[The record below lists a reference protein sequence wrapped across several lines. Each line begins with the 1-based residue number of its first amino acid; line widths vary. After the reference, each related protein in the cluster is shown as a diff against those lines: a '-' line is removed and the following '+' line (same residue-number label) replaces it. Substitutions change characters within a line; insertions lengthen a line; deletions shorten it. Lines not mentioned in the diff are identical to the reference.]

1 MNRIFGII
9 LLTFLLLASQP
20 QAFAEKSVEKD
31 PDMEEIKLELPEKH
45 FLGRHKQKTQRTH
58 IEKNKTIKPQNKDED
73 VDIEEIDDELPEN
86 NNELQSPPPVKKETK
101 KTRDVESNVESE
113 FSLFENFDLDKDNDN
128 KIDEDT
134 LIGKLINRDIIR
146 TDIPS
151 YLMAPE
157 LTFHPQKGP
166 VSKVQFYGAYNGYIS
181 SSWGSGDYDTA
192 YDFAVLQFGALGKI
206 RGTKTDFKILVN
218 PRPSSERNYMQNF
231 FADAYLINSSI
242 PHHKIVVGYSRNQ
255 VGKEGGSSSY
265 ILPFIMRSQI
275 SRNFGST
282 RALGVRLIGNYDLVD
297 YNFAFNSSDRYFH
310 DWFAGPEFTGWVDF
324 KPLGK
329 TDGRYGKLIL
339 GGGLNTGKNHTDY
352 TVGSLYLGYKYKKL
366 WTSFEYGIA
375 DGYNG
380 VEVVDKKATGFY
392 GTVGYKIHP
401 RLQLIGRFD
410 QFDPNRDVSG
420 DLRREYTAGI
430 NYFIKGQ
437 ALRLILNYIFCQ
449 NEHAEDSHRFLIGT
463 QILL

>member
-1 MNRIFGII
+1 MNKIFGIT
-9 LLTFLLLASQP
+9 LFTLLLISSFNNVFASDHSQKHI
-20 QAFAEKSVEKD
+20 QHE
-31 PDMEEIKLELPEKH
+31 EEIVLEVPEHK
-45 FLGRHKQKTQRTH
+45 FLSADNDKQEQKNSTT
-58 IEKNKTIKPQNKDED
+58 EKEIRSNTNNPED
-73 VDIEEIDDELPEN
+73 VDLDEIDDELPEN
-86 NNELQSPPPVKKETK
+86 YNEIQSYTPPKKKIKE
-101 KTRDVESNVESE
+101 VESNIESE
-113 FSLFENFDLDKDNDN
+113 FNLFDNFDLDKNDDN

-134 LIGKLINRDIIR
+134 LLGKLIARDIIR

-151 YLMAPE
+151 YLLKDE
-157 LTFHPQKGP
+157 LTFLPKKGP
-166 VSKVQFYGAYNGYIS
+166 VSKVQFFGAYNGYIS
-181 SSWGSGDYDTA
+181 NDWQPGDYDTG
-192 YDFAVLQFGALGKI
+192 YDFGFIQVGAIGKI
-206 RGTKTDFKILVN
+206 RGTNTDFKVTLN
-218 PRPSSERNYMQNF
+218 PRKSSERNYMQNF
-231 FADAYLINSSI
+231 VADAYLINSSI

-282 RALGVRLIGNYDLVD
+282 RALGVRLIGNYDLID
-297 YNFAFNSSDRYFH
+297 YNFAFNSSDRFFR
-310 DWFAGPEFTGWVDF
+310 DWFAGPEFTGWVDL
-324 KPLGK
+324 KPFGK
-329 TDGRYGKLIL
+329 TDGRYGKLVL
-339 GGGLNTGKNHTDY
+339 GGGLNAGKNHTDY

-366 WTSFEYGIA
+366 WTSFEYAIA

-380 VEVVDKKATGFY
+380 THVVDNKATGFY

-401 RLQLIGRFD
+401 RLQIIGRFD

-420 DLRREYTAGI
+420 DIRREYTAGI
-430 NYFIKGQ
+430 NWFIKGQ